1 MDCSNGANSVIAPVI
16 LRSLGV
22 EVVTIFNQP
31 NGININNG
39 CGSTH
44 LEALQAKVVEVGADV
59 GIANDGDADR
69 CLVVDEKGEAL
80 DGDQMMLI
88 CALELMKK
96 KQLKD
101 NVLVTTVMSNV
112 GLHQAMKK
120 YGGSCV
126 KTAVGDRYVL
136 EEMLKNGYSLGGN
149 SPGTLFFQDLQK
161 LVMAF

>member
-1 MDCSNGANSVIAPVI
+1 M
-16 LRSLGV
+16 
-22 EVVTIFNQP
+22 
-31 NGININNG
+31 
-39 CGSTH
+39 
-44 LEALQAKVVEVGADV
+44 
-59 GIANDGDADR
+59 
-69 CLVVDEKGEAL
+69 VVDEKGEAL

-96 KQLKD
+96 ETAEKI

-136 EEMLKNGYSLGGN
+136 EENVEKMDIVWAGN
-149 SPGTLFFQDLQK
+149 SPGTLFFQDLQNW
-161 LVMAF
+161 

>member
-1 MDCSNGANSVIAPVI
+1 MAVDQRI
-16 LRSLGV
+16 LKHYRL
-22 EVVTIFNQP
+22 
-31 NGININNG
+31 
-39 CGSTH
+39 
-44 LEALQAKVVEVGADV
+44 KVVEVGADV

-136 EEMLKNGYSLGGN
+136 EEMLKNGYSLGGEQ
-149 SPGTLFFQDLQK
+149 SGHIIFFTLCK
-161 LVMAF
+161 NW

>member
-1 MDCSNGANSVIAPVI
+1 
-16 LRSLGV
+16 
-22 EVVTIFNQP
+22 
-31 NGININNG
+31 
-39 CGSTH
+39 
-44 LEALQAKVVEVGADV
+44 
-59 GIANDGDADR
+59 
-69 CLVVDEKGEAL
+69 
-80 DGDQMMLI
+80 MMLI

-136 EEMLKNGYSLGGN
+136 EEMLKMDIVGGN

>member
-1 MDCSNGANSVIAPVI
+1 
-16 LRSLGV
+16 
-22 EVVTIFNQP
+22 
-31 NGININNG
+31 
-39 CGSTH
+39 
-44 LEALQAKVVEVGADV
+44 
-59 GIANDGDADR
+59 
-69 CLVVDEKGEAL
+69 
-80 DGDQMMLI
+80 MMLI

-136 EEMLKNGYSLGGN
+136 EEMLKNGYSLGGEQ
-149 SPGTLFFQDLQK
+149 SGHIIFHALQK

>member
-1 MDCSNGANSVIAPVI
+1 
-16 LRSLGV
+16 
-22 EVVTIFNQP
+22 
-31 NGININNG
+31 
-39 CGSTH
+39 
-44 LEALQAKVVEVGADV
+44 
-59 GIANDGDADR
+59 
-69 CLVVDEKGEAL
+69 
-80 DGDQMMLI
+80 MMLI

-136 EEMLKNGYSLGGN
+136 EEMLKNGYSLGGEQ
-149 SPGTLFFQDLQK
+149 SGHIIFQDLQK